1 MGLRFL
7 GNDEIAPESW
17 LPPAMIEEGVVKVI
31 LYPSDR
37 SFAGREVIRISD
49 FIACHPFPMEK
60 AWQQLILHGS
70 MCSARQAL
78 GVTNL
83 GF

>member
-49 FIACHPFPMEK
+49 FIACHPFNNGKSMATVDI
-60 AWQQLILHGS
+60 AWVH
-70 MCSARQAL
+70 
-78 GVTNL
+78 V
-83 GF
+83 